1 MNSHQTAFFNGL
13 EAHRR
18 FFEPPGDIQSA
29 VREDA
34 VGAGALK
41 AHHGFKREFLFINV
55 ARGSGC
61 FQKGVFA
68 ADVVG
73 KSRCLEFI
81 FDATQNIQLG
91 KTRLNHHHVGAFF
104 QI

>member
-1 MNSHQTAFFNGL
+1 MNSSSHQTAFLNRL
-13 EAHRR
+13 EAHWR
-18 FFEPPGDIQSA
+18 FFEPTCDIQSA

-41 AHHGFKREFLFINV
+41 AHHGLKRVFIFINL
-55 ARGSGC
+55 ARSSGC

-73 KSRCLEFI
+73 KSRRLEFI
-81 FDATQNIQLG
+81 FNTAQNI
-91 KTRLNHHHVGAFF
+91 
-104 QI
+104 